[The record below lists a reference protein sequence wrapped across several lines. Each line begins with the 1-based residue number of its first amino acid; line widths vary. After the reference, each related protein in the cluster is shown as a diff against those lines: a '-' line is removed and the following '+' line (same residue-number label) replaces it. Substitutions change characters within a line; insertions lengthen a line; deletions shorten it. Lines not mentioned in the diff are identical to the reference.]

1 MPTDPEP
8 RLVFRGA
15 AWKSGLRT
23 LAAIGVLVGAVWIL
37 GDDYESQRYPKAT
50 RNILAIGCMI
60 GAGWGAVASFL
71 RLCRPPEL
79 VLTPEG
85 FSVRGLR
92 RARLIRWADVQSFEL
107 VERRGGDVA
116 GYVLKPDARLRAR
129 GLPRLTTGVD
139 GAITVYPEESP
150 GYVAKVLNDWRRRY
164 APPS

>member
-1 MPTDPEP
+1 LNEPEP

-50 RNILAIGCMI
+50 RDILAIGCII
-60 GAGWGAVASFL
+60 GAASGAVLSFL
-71 RLCRPPEL
+71 RLCLPPEL

-92 RARLIRWADVQSFEL
+92 RARLIRWADIQSFEL
-107 VERRGGDVA
+107 VERRSGDVA

-129 GLPRLTTGVD
+129 GLLRVTAGVD
-139 GAITVYPEESP
+139 GTIAVSPEESP
-150 GYVAKVLNDWRRRY
+150 GYVVKVLNDWRRRY
-164 APPS
+164 TPSS